1 MGFIGKGKLGWAI
14 YEVDFIRFVNYIG
27 YIIIDIKVKSFF
39 FFFIGFCSYDDYVI
53 CFMRIV
59 DGCCSCIF
67 KDFYRFNVIRVD
79 CS

>member
-39 FFFIGFCSYDDYVI
+39 FFLL
-53 CFMRIV
+53 
-59 DGCCSCIF
+59 
-67 KDFYRFNVIRVD
+67 DFVVMMIMLFVLWEL
-79 CS
+79 